1 MQPLFSFQNLTR
13 DIRHSVRS
21 LGADWEFSLVAV
33 LALSLGIGASTI
45 VFSVFYNLLFNAVA
59 AKDAEQLVVP
69 VIVNAEQSD
78 SSTGL
83 FVRSSDL
90 AYLKEHNHVF
100 EGLVGYRW
108 GRAMVQSGSRRF
120 QLANALVTPDAF
132 EFYGVPPL
140 LGRGISSE
148 DGRSGA
154 PQVFA
159 LSYSTWKIQF
169 GSDPDVSERAS

>member
-1 MQPLFSFQNLTR
+1 MQPLFLFQNLAR

-21 LGADWEFSLVAV
+21 LGTDWKFSLVAV

-59 AKDAEQLVVP
+59 AKDADQLVVP

-90 AYLKEHNHVF
+90 TYLKRAQSCFRGFDWLPMGTSDGSV
-100 EGLVGYRW
+100 GLSRVSISKRARDS
-108 GRAMVQSGSRRF
+108 GRV
-120 QLANALVTPDAF
+120 
-132 EFYGVPPL
+132 
-140 LGRGISSE
+140 
-148 DGRSGA
+148 
-154 PQVFA
+154 
-159 LSYSTWKIQF
+159 
-169 GSDPDVSERAS
+169 